1 MGFLNRKMR
10 RELMK
15 KGGPERI
22 LEEAHQVVEE
32 EVHHNTCVTD
42 FVFTC
47 WVLHD
52 KFGFGGKRLM
62 KCLTEMEAL
71 AEAARDKKL
80 IEKPTDIRAQLYE
93 EVPELDG
100 RFPTWTELDRIK
112 ESKRKVEKFLTEG

>member
-1 MGFLNRKMR
+1 MGMLNRKMR

-32 EVHHNTCVTD
+32 EVHHNTCITD
-42 FVFTC
+42 LVLTC

-62 KCLTEMEAL
+62 RFLEELDKL
-71 AEAARDKKL
+71 ADAAGDKKL
-80 IEKPTDIRAQLYE
+80 IENPTDIRTQLYE
-93 EVPELDG
+93 EVPELSG
-100 RFPTWTELDRIK
+100 RFPTWTELDRVK
-112 ESKRKVEKFLTEG
+112 ESKRKVERFLEG